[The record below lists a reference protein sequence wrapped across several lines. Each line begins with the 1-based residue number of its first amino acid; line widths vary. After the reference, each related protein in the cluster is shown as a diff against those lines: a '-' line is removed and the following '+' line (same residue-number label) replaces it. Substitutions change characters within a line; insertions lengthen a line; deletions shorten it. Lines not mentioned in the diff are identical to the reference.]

1 MKRIMA
7 LALLL
12 QTAAFADYISQV
24 VCFQCN
30 DLKQGWNEI
39 KVGSEAF
46 GEKGLFT
53 TLDRIGRFSPPEAVI
68 GDELVFDLDGFHQK
82 YRFTSYNATNST
94 YSLTLAMDARI
105 LPPEI
110 SLDWIPLP
118 RVFWINH
125 VSPKPVSFDSS
136 GELSFSNKRKLESA
150 EQRSAAAAQA
160 PAIPDTTAGE
170 GGVVVIVR
178 SVSTNE
184 TNLTYTF
191 KGGRI
196 KAESDVDARFDVER
210 KTNNAAK

>member
-1 MKRIMA
+1 MGA
-7 LALLL
+7 YGD
-12 QTAAFADYISQV
+12 FVSQIV
-24 VCFQCN
+24 GYHRK

-39 KVGSEAF
+39 TVDNDAF

-53 TLDRIGRFSPPEAVI
+53 TLDRIGHFSPPEGVI

-82 YRFTSYNATNST
+82 YRFASFDATNST
-94 YSLTLAMDARI
+94 YSLTLAMDART

-125 VSPKPVSFDSS
+125 VSPNPASFDSS
-136 GELSFSNKRKLESA
+136 GGLSFSNKRKLERAERRADSA
-150 EQRSAAAAQA
+150 LQTPKTS
-160 PAIPDTTAGE
+160 DTSAGE
-170 GGVVVIVR
+170 DGVVVVVR
-178 SVSTNE
+178 PVSTNE

-196 KAESDVDARFDVER
+196 KAESNVDDRFDVER
-210 KTNNAAK
+210 KANNAAK